1 MSSEDEE
8 KTLLEDPED
17 SKILRFF
24 KKTAEEL
31 VRWLESIFCVRV
43 SELYLYEHLV
53 THLMEE
59 VEILAWIKVTFQAP
73 DGRLFPDDIEA
84 VSFIV
89 SEVYKDFLK
98 NMWILEMPCFNQ
110 GTICYIT
117 KTVLNA
123 FVDYTMSCCK
133 AARTSPD
140 TEERSLG
147 EPEVQEVCSTVLS
160 QRSPSEFEELIR
172 ELGGSPDA
180 TDLSDNEC
188 SEIFNGFQT

>member
-1 MSSEDEE
+1 MNNIEPINQSDLRPLYHTEHAPEVTFDLPGETLDALFSARLLGNETPEPEHEQVSSEDVE

-98 NMWILEMPCFNQ
+98 NMWI
-110 GTICYIT
+110 
-117 KTVLNA
+117 
-123 FVDYTMSCCK
+123 
-133 AARTSPD
+133 
-140 TEERSLG
+140 
-147 EPEVQEVCSTVLS
+147 
-160 QRSPSEFEELIR
+160 
-172 ELGGSPDA
+172 
-180 TDLSDNEC
+180 
-188 SEIFNGFQT
+188 